1 MEVDSPS
8 DQPVAAASNETA
20 TEIRE
25 KKRQEFQQA
34 RKELREVVE
43 DIPDPLDG
51 LAGDITHFE
60 EELEC
65 DVHEI
70 EKEHQSSEERY
81 KNALEEFK
89 RRWNDGKETFE
100 QSFYFYSQQDAQ
112 NAVAKQLY
120 DPVEKFMTEFET
132 LQQASEV
139 EINHPEV
146 SFKKDLKSLRERLEE
161 RKWTALYLK
170 EKLGETVEKLEN
182 ACKRVDEL
190 EKLTEQ

>member
-1 MEVDSPS
+1 MDVDSPS
-8 DQPVAAASNETA
+8 NQPVTTGSNETD

-34 RKELREVVE
+34 RKELRELVE
-43 DIPDPLDG
+43 DLPDGLDG

-60 EELEC
+60 EELGC
-65 DVHEI
+65 DVYAI

-81 KNALEEFK
+81 KDALGEFK
-89 RRWNDGKETFE
+89 RRWNDAKKNFE
-100 QSFYFYSQQDAQ
+100 QPFYFYCQQAAQDA
-112 NAVAKQLY
+112 VVELLY
-120 DPVEKFMTEFET
+120 SPVEAFMTEFQT

-146 SFKKDLKSLRERLEE
+146 SFKKDLNSLRERLEE
-161 RKWTALYLK
+161 RKWTALCLK

-190 EKLTEQ
+190 EKLAKQ